1 MRLQS
6 LIIGH
11 CRLREDNQ
19 TIVCYLCLN
28 LVPDFRIMVCH
39 THKSFIL
46 SRKLGNGW
54 MESTLLLSSLAD
66 FT

>member
-28 LVPDFRIMVCH
+28 LVLDFRIMVCH
-39 THKSFIL
+39 TQKKPHFI
-46 SRKLGNGW
+46 
-54 MESTLLLSSLAD
+54 T
-66 FT
+66 